1 MVAIADVGSVPQNE
15 STAKNYD
22 PKESDTMST
31 EPASWRDASPPAV
44 PVFSSGSRRHIDVQA
59 LARQQG
65 VEPIQDPDVLRG
77 DFWPEDESIDDF
89 LQALRASRRDE
100 MP

>member
-1 MVAIADVGSVPQNE
+1 MSTKPTSWQGNTPPSVPVI
-15 STAKNYD
+15 
-22 PKESDTMST
+22 P
-31 EPASWRDASPPAV
+31 
-44 PVFSSGSRRHIDVQA
+44 SGSRQHIDVQT

-89 LQALRASRRDE
+89 LRGLRASRRDAI
-100 MP
+100 

>member
-1 MVAIADVGSVPQNE
+1 MSAERTSWQDV
-15 STAKNYD
+15 
-22 PKESDTMST
+22 
-31 EPASWRDASPPAV
+31 SPPTV
-44 PVFSSGSRRHIDVQA
+44 PLIASASGKRIDVQA

-65 VEPIQDPDVLRG
+65 VEPVQDPDVLRG

-89 LQALRASRRDE
+89 LRELRASRRDS

>member
-1 MVAIADVGSVPQNE
+1 MSSEPTSWQDV
-15 STAKNYD
+15 
-22 PKESDTMST
+22 
-31 EPASWRDASPPAV
+31 SPPTV
-44 PVFSSGSRRHIDVQA
+44 PVIPSGSTTRIDVQA

-89 LQALRASRRDE
+89 LRELRASRRDAIS
-100 MP
+100 